1 MRYDAYC
8 RSHRTY
14 SHRSVTMWHHSLIV
28 VFIYSLTWFCILVIL
43 FCDELIGA
51 TEMSVGTEKI
61 ESSKEAHGMGDHKSK
76 ADNKT
81 KRDSFYTSRGVTVLR
96 GGVVPRPR
104 APSFSQAT
112 SRNRATSSG
121 ETTAT
126 AGSTPVRH
134 PSSTTPR
141 APHVSTPTS
150 PSSQWSPERT
160 GQHPLLH
167 PTHQSNLI
175 QSASSTLPTHPSK
188 QLIPLP
194 PPNPTTTDPITA
206 PSDGE
211 QLLLF
216 SSLLSGQ
223 WDEMEYLE

>member
-1 MRYDAYC
+1 MRYGACC

-14 SHRSVTMWHHSLIV
+14 SDRSVTLWSHNFFV
-28 VFIYSLTWFCILVIL
+28 VFVYSLTWFCILVVL

-51 TEMSVGTEKI
+51 TEMSVGTEKG
-61 ESSKEAHGMGDHKSK
+61 ESSKEAHVMGDNKSK
-76 ADNKT
+76 VDNKT
-81 KRDSFYTSRGVTVLR
+81 KRDSFYTSRGVTVLP

-104 APSFSQAT
+104 APSFSQT
-112 SRNRATSSG
+112 PSRNRATSSG

-134 PSSTTPR
+134 PLSTTPS
-141 APHVSTPTS
+141 APHASTPTS

-167 PTHQSNLI
+167 PTHQSNLV
-175 QSASSTLPTHPSK
+175 QSASTPPTQPSK
-188 QLIPLP
+188 RLIPPP